1 MARRVAITVASLM
14 TIGSYSQFSMAQQS
28 TAPSTQQPQQS
39 PLVVPQSLYVGELPC
54 VDCAGML
61 FEVDLRERG
70 IFFLR
75 ITNHGKE
82 PLTAQYVFGRW
93 SLTENQLRLKMLG
106 GRAGQSGIPDQ
117 AAFAVQDA
125 NTLRKLDASGKV
137 IQSNLN
143 TLLRQSVYTPI
154 EPVLRLHGMYS
165 YRADSETFTECLTG
179 ISVPVSAEGQHADL
193 QTAYSVAR
201 KEPGKFV
208 FVEIDGRI
216 ALRSSEGAA
225 KRNTLVVA
233 KMGKFYP
240 LRTCEASTVT
250 HELTTTRWVPA
261 VIAAV
266 PVTLVPQQREPFIV
280 LQSGDRRITGFSGC
294 NQLSGS
300 YHLAADE
307 LKILPAATT
316 RMACAQGMDIEQ
328 RLLKALEATASW
340 RIEGDRLD
348 LLDKQR
354 EILAIFKSANP

>member
-1 MARRVAITVASLM
+1 
-14 TIGSYSQFSMAQQS
+14 
-28 TAPSTQQPQQS
+28 
-39 PLVVPQSLYVGELPC
+39 
-54 VDCAGML
+54 
-61 FEVDLRERG
+61 
-70 IFFLR
+70 
-75 ITNHGKE
+75 
-82 PLTAQYVFGRW
+82 
-93 SLTENQLRLKMLG
+93 
-106 GRAGQSGIPDQ
+106 
-117 AAFAVQDA
+117 
-125 NTLRKLDASGKV
+125 
-137 IQSNLN
+137 
-143 TLLRQSVYTPI
+143 
-154 EPVLRLHGMYS
+154 
-165 YRADSETFTECLTG
+165 
-179 ISVPVSAEGQHADL
+179 
-193 QTAYSVAR
+193 
-201 KEPGKFV
+201 
-208 FVEIDGRI
+208 
-216 ALRSSEGAA
+216 
-225 KRNTLVVA
+225 
-233 KMGKFYP
+233 
-240 LRTCEASTVT
+240 VT